1 MANVWLLT
9 ERQKTIDT
17 YLRCAANY
25 YGHITPRAF
34 LSLFNKYND
43 EKLLKAELM
52 KYWNKLM
59 RQYDRNY
66 VLYDNA
72 IISSR
77 VETSRIDEIMYYQE
91 GKKFYIPPK
100 DEFLKYI
107 DEYYYEKNEYTES
120 VRSFFIKVLNVNSFT
135 AEALLSKLVWSI
147 KIEEGTSVCIELLS
161 DNGIEWEN
169 MKQAGQFMELYQ
181 NLVNNTKKWANCG
194 YSPNEM
200 HESFYQK

>member
-9 ERQKTIDT
+9 ERQKTVDI

-34 LSLFNKYND
+34 LSLFNKYNE

-77 VETSRIDEIMYYQE
+77 VKEQKIDEIMYYQQ
-91 GKKFYIPPK
+91 GKKFYLPPK
-100 DEFLKYI
+100 DELLKHI
-107 DEYYYEKNEYTES
+107 DDYYYEKNEYTES
-120 VRSFFIKVLNVNSFT
+120 VRSFFTKVLKINGFT
-135 AEALLSKLVWSI
+135 SEALLSKLVWLV
-147 KIEEGTSVCIELLS
+147 KTEEGTSACMELLPE
-161 DNGIEWEN
+161 NGIEWEN
-169 MKQAGQFMELYQ
+169 IKQANQFMELYQ
-181 NLVNNTKKWANCG
+181 ELSNNTRKWANCG
-194 YSPNEM
+194 YSPIEM
-200 HESFYQK
+200 RKMKI

>member
-34 LSLFNKYND
+34 LLLFNKHNE

-72 IISSR
+72 IISLR
-77 VETSRIDEIMYYQE
+77 IEMNRIDEIIYYQE

-107 DEYYYEKNEYTES
+107 DDYYYEKNEYTES
-120 VRSFFIKVLNVNSFT
+120 VRGFFIKDLKTNSFT

-147 KIEEGTSVCIELLS
+147 KTEEGTSACMALLS
-161 DNGIEWEN
+161 ENGIEWESIN
-169 MKQAGQFMELYQ
+169 QVDQFMGLYQ
-181 NLVNNTKKWANCG
+181 NLTNNTKKWSNCG
-194 YSPNEM
+194 YSPLEM
-200 HESFYQK
+200 HESFYKK

>member
-34 LSLFNKYND
+34 LLLFNKHNE

-66 VLYDNA
+66 VLFDNA

-77 VETSRIDEIMYYQE
+77 VEMNRIDEIMYYQE

-107 DEYYYEKNEYTES
+107 DDNYYEKNEYTES
-120 VRSFFIKVLNVNSFT
+120 VRGFFIKVLKINSFT

-147 KIEEGTSVCIELLS
+147 KTEEGTSACMGLLS
-161 DNGIEWEN
+161 ENGIEWESIN
-169 MKQAGQFMELYQ
+169 QANQFMGLYQ
-181 NLVNNTKKWANCG
+181 NLANNTKKWANCG
-194 YSPNEM
+194 YSPIELR
-200 HESFYQK
+200 EFY

>member
-107 DEYYYEKNEYTES
+107 DDYYYEKNEYTES
-120 VRSFFIKVLNVNSFT
+120 VRGFFIKVLKINSFT

-181 NLVNNTKKWANCG
+181 NLANNTKKWANCG